1 MPVCLPK
8 VAFLFQ
14 WGVIRPEHERI
25 VRSQRRIIMTEEIR
39 ICEKPFLTLK
49 EAAVYTGLGIN
60 KLRELSNENNCD
72 FVLFVGTKRLLK
84 RERLLEFL
92 NSLYSI

>member
-1 MPVCLPK
+1 
-8 VAFLFQ
+8 
-14 WGVIRPEHERI
+14 
-25 VRSQRRIIMTEEIR
+25 MTEEIR

>member
-1 MPVCLPK
+1 
-8 VAFLFQ
+8 
-14 WGVIRPEHERI
+14 
-25 VRSQRRIIMTEEIR
+25 MTEEIR

-92 NSLYSI
+92 QEPRYQYRHWITAKPRKKPRKLCKPARFSYKKVTR

>member
-1 MPVCLPK
+1 
-8 VAFLFQ
+8 
-14 WGVIRPEHERI
+14 
-25 VRSQRRIIMTEEIR
+25 MTEEIR

-92 NSLYSI
+92 NSVYSI

>member
-14 WGVIRPEHERI
+14 WGVTRPEHERI
-25 VRSQRRIIMTEEIR
+25 ARSQRRIIMTEEIR

-84 RERLLEFL
+84 RERLLELL